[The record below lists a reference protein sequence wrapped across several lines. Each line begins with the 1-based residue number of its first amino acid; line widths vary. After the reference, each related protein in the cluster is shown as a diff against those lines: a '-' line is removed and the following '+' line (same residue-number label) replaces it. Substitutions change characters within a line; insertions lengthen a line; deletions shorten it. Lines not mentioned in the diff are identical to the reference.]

1 MKKILINYAAKGT
14 NGATNSPNDGY
25 FQSQKKNTETGLE
38 LGGFDVCNNYNSH
51 SLPSDFFE
59 KHKRHFQY
67 TRGAGYW
74 IWKPYIVIDALSK
87 MKDGDFLMYSD
98 SGCYFIDKIDPVID
112 LIDSSKTGVAACDMP
127 HIEKY
132 WTKRDCFTQMNC
144 DTPEFTDSKQISSSF
159 FFCRKSEFAVHIA
172 NEWYRWMSHF
182 NLVTDEFVEPSKF
195 PCYPEFIEH
204 RHDQSIL
211 SLVCKLNGVEPIPDI
226 AAFNGEGHPII
237 EDPSTRLIPQIIY
250 HSRTRH

>member
-1 MKKILINYAAKGT
+1 MKILINYAALGSNYASNT
-14 NGATNSPNDGY
+14 PNNGY
-25 FQSQKKNTETGLE
+25 FQSQKKNTKTGLE
-38 LGGFDVCNNYNSH
+38 IGGFDRCINYGTH
-51 SLPSDFFE
+51 SLPTEFFE
-59 KHKRHFQY
+59 KHKQHFQY

-74 IWKPYIVIDALSK
+74 IWKPFIILDALSK
-87 MKDGDFLMYSD
+87 MGPNDFLMYSD

-112 LIDSSKTGVAACDMP
+112 IIHSTEHGVAVCDMP

-144 DTPEFTDSKQISSSF
+144 DTPEFTDTEQRSSSF
-159 FFCRKSEFAVHIA
+159 FFCRKTDMALHIA

-182 NLVTDEFVEPSKF
+182 NIVSDEFISPSNK

-211 SLVCKLNGVEPIPDI
+211 SLVCKKNGIEAIPDI
-226 AAFNGEGHPII
+226 AAFDGEGFPII
-237 EDPSTRLIPQIIY
+237 EDPANRRIPQIIF
-250 HSRTRH
+250 HSRTLN